1 MRVSIERR
9 LQALELRTSLNVEDD
24 LARRLRVWAL
34 SEVLTEEEL
43 DEVIE
48 DLKNGRATE
57 WFAQREA
64 GIANALDV
72 ISMKLTGQPYGS
84 LLCAPRTVLAR
95 AARLMAKR
103 LPASEILAQA
113 ADFHFT

>member
-9 LQALELRTSLNVEDD
+9 LQALELRTSLNVED

-34 SEVLTEEEL
+34 SEVLTGEEL
-43 DEVIE
+43 DELIKNLE
-48 DLKNGRATE
+48 NGRATE
-57 WFAQREA
+57 WLAEREA
-64 GIANALDV
+64 GIADALDV
-72 ISMKLTGQPYGS
+72 ISMKLTGQPYDS